1 MSVNHET
8 RAWPALWS
16 LMIGFFMIL
25 VDSTIVAVAIPAIM
39 EGLHADINQV
49 IWVNSSYLLAF
60 AVPLLI
66 TGRLG
71 DRLGPKTVY
80 LVGLVIFTLASAWC
94 GLSGTVGMLIIARVV
109 QGLGAS
115 MMSPQTMTVITR
127 LFPPQQRG
135 TAMGVW
141 GAAAGVATLVG
152 PLLGGVLI
160 DVIGWEWIFFI
171 NVPVGVIGFVMA
183 MKLLPQLP
191 RHSHNFDWVG
201 VVLSA
206 VGLSLVVFGIQ
217 EGQGYNWG
225 TIVGPISV
233 WLLIVS
239 GVVVLIGF
247 VLWQRFNRDEPLV
260 PLGLFRDRNFS
271 LANLA
276 MLAMGFVV
284 ASQVLPLMIYFQ
296 DVLGLNPTRAALVLL
311 PMAVIS
317 GALSPLVGGMVDSVN
332 PKYFAATGF
341 ALISIA
347 LFWYAFMITPTT
359 SVWLLLL
366 PAVLLGLANAG
377 IWSALS
383 VSATRNLSPGQ
394 AGAGSGVYN
403 TTRQIGSV
411 FGSAAI
417 ASMMEARIAANFP
430 PGAGAGA
437 TEGTGAD
444 LPDFLLEPFATAMG
458 QSLLLPAVVVLLGFA
473 CSLFLARPRVTT
485 DWTADAAA
493 PEKPLAGTPRH
504 RAGD

>member
-1 MSVNHET
+1 
-8 RAWPALWS
+8 
-16 LMIGFFMIL
+16 MIGFFMIL

-39 EGLHADINQV
+39 EGLDADINQV

-71 DRLGPKTVY
+71 DRLGPKNVY
-80 LVGLVIFTLASAWC
+80 LVGLVVFTLASAWC
-94 GLSGTVGMLIIARVV
+94 GLSGTVGMLIVARVV

-115 MMSPQTMTVITR
+115 MINPQTMTMITR

-171 NVPVGVIGFVMA
+171 NVPVGVVGFVMA
-183 MKLLPQLP
+183 VRLLPDLP
-191 RHSHNFDWVG
+191 RHSHSFDWLG

-217 EGQGYNWG
+217 EGQGYDWG
-225 TIVGPISV
+225 TIAGPVSV
-233 WLLIVS
+233 PLLIGL

-247 VLWQRFNRDEPLV
+247 VLWQRLNREEPLV

-317 GALSPLVGGMVDSVN
+317 GALSPLAGRKVDTVN

-341 ALISIA
+341 ALIAVA
-347 LFWYAFMITPTT
+347 LAWYAFMITPTT
-359 SVWLLLL
+359 PVWLLLL

-377 IWSALS
+377 VWSALS

-411 FGSAAI
+411 LGSAGI
-417 ASMMEARIAANFP
+417 AAMMQARIQANFP
-430 PGAGAGA
+430 PGSGAGAGA
-437 TEGTGAD
+437 AEGAGAG
-444 LPDFLLEPFATAMG
+444 LPDVLLGPFATALG
-458 QSLLLPAVVVLLGFA
+458 QSLLLPAGVVLLGFV
-473 CSLFLARPRVTT
+473 CSLFLAKPRVTT
-485 DWTADAAA
+485 DWSEGTSTQDQQ
-493 PEKPLAGTPRH
+493 LAGTPRH